1 MNLLE
6 LRKKN
11 LKEAKKAIEYLEILN
26 KDLINL
32 KFETTEGFVTQPNKV
47 SYFDITTE
55 VYKLYDYTE
64 FNSVLCNTYYDVIL
78 KQKIEKN
85 KLFNILISNMNI
97 IYENSKYYF
106 HDGILNIFHL
116 VSWFVKSLRYSKVI
130 ENKFDVNELLKNFPF
145 PFLVDYI
152 NLLREKDV
160 IKTEDLN
167 ISFKNSSLLEE
178 LLNSSFETPVFGGN
192 LNLDKCIII
201 PEKIDMSILKD
212 NLII

>member
-1 MNLLE
+1 
-6 LRKKN
+6 
-11 LKEAKKAIEYLEILN
+11 
-26 KDLINL
+26 
-32 KFETTEGFVTQPNKV
+32 
-47 SYFDITTE
+47 
-55 VYKLYDYTE
+55 
-64 FNSVLCNTYYDVIL
+64 
-78 KQKIEKN
+78 
-85 KLFNILISNMNI
+85 MNI

-106 HDGILNIFHL
+106 HDGIFNIFHL

-130 ENKFDVNELLKNFPF
+130 ENKFDVNELLKIFPF
-145 PFLVDYI
+145 PFLEKSADLNANIQFVVDYI

-178 LLNSSFETPVFGGN
+178 LLNLSFETLVFGGN